1 MSSTNVGKNRYPLI
15 SLILTLEQNI
25 LIMMTSRQPLVF
37 ILSPSFLLI
46 SADALHIFSLGFERL
61 LITRWFN
68 WALLHLLRFKRRDT
82 CQNVFPFVFAFVPY
96 KTGLIFA
103 KIFSQNS

>member
-1 MSSTNVGKNRYPLI
+1 MSSTNVGKNRYPFI

-25 LIMMTSRQPLVF
+25 LIMMTSRQSLVF
-37 ILSPSFLLI
+37 IPSPSFLLI

-68 WALLHLLRFKRRDT
+68 WALLHLLQFKRRDT
-82 CQNVFPFVFAFVPY
+82 CQNVFPFIFAFVPY
-96 KTGLIFA
+96 NTGLIFA